1 MMNTIR
7 DFDLNQKRVLVRCDF
22 NVDIGQKGEIL
33 DGYKIDRTIPTINYL
48 LEKKAKI
55 ILMSHLG
62 RPKGKRVESLSLK
75 PVAKSLEKDL
85 KRPIK
90 FLPDCVGPK
99 VAAAVQKMKPGEIVL
114 LENLRFHKEEEEN
127 DPKFAQALSRL
138 GEFYI
143 NDGFGVIHRAHASIV
158 GVPKFLPSAMGLLLE
173 EEVKTLSGAVE
184 KRLPPL
190 VAIIGG
196 VKLETKVKLIK
207 KLLQMADH
215 VILGGK
221 IAYKILRVKGLCLHG
236 LVYKEEVLQMIRSI
250 DIANP
255 KLHLPIDA
263 DILLKNGTEGYF
275 RSASLGQLRKEEEIL
290 DIGPETI
297 KVFTDVISKAKSV
310 IWNGPLGKFEDERFA
325 KGSLAIAHA
334 IIRSRAF
341 SIVGGGDTSTLLK
354 KYNLIKEFDFVSTG
368 GGAMLAFLEEENLPG
383 LQALREASQRN
394 YK

>member
-1 MMNTIR
+1 MIKTIR
-7 DFDLNQKRVLVRCDF
+7 DFDLNQKKVLVRCDF

-62 RPKGKRVESLSLK
+62 RPEGKRVASLSLEPITK
-75 PVAKSLEKDL
+75 RLEKD
-85 KRPIK
+85 IK
-90 FLPDCVGPK
+90 SPVKFIPDCVGPK
-99 VAAAVQKMKPGEIVL
+99 VAAAIQKMKPGEIVL
-114 LENLRFHKEEEEN
+114 LENLRFHKVEEKN
-127 DPKFAQALSRL
+127 DLEFAQALSRL

-158 GVPKFLPSAMGLLLE
+158 GVPRFLPSAMGLLLE
-173 EEVKTLSGAVE
+173 EEVKTLSRAV
-184 KRLPPL
+184 KKQFPPL
-190 VAIIGG
+190 VAIVGG
-196 VKLETKVKLIK
+196 VKLETKVNLIK
-207 KLLQMADH
+207 KLLQKADH

-221 IAYKILRVKGLCLHG
+221 IAYKILRVKGLCFRG
-236 LVYKEEVLQMIRSI
+236 LVYEEKIFQMIRGI
-250 DIANP
+250 DIANS

-263 DILLKNGTEGYF
+263 EIFLKNGTEGYF
-275 RSASLGQLRKEEEIL
+275 RSASLGQLRKEEEVL

-297 KVFTDVISKAKSV
+297 NVFTDVISKAKSV

-325 KGSLAIAHA
+325 KGSLAVAHA

-354 KYNLIKEFDFVSTG
+354 KYDLIKEFDFVSTG

-383 LQALREASQRN
+383 LQALREASQRS
-394 YK
+394 